1 MTTKVSVNPGACK
14 RKVIIQ
20 ANKSNSNVIVSLES
34 DCPSVIELSKKISE
48 VSMKDVVKRIN
59 ENIIYKAASEARLH
73 STCPVP
79 LAILK
84 AIEAEFNLALRKD
97 VKILFID

>member
-20 ANKSNSNVIVSLES
+20 ANKSNSKVIVSLES
-34 DCPSVIELSKKISE
+34 DCPSVIELSKRISE
-48 VSMKDVVKRIN
+48 VSMREMLRRMDD
-59 ENIIYKAASEARLH
+59 NIIYKAASEVKLH
-73 STCPVP
+73 PTCPIP
-79 LAILK
+79 SAILK
-84 AIEAEFNLALRKD
+84 AIEAEFGLALKKD